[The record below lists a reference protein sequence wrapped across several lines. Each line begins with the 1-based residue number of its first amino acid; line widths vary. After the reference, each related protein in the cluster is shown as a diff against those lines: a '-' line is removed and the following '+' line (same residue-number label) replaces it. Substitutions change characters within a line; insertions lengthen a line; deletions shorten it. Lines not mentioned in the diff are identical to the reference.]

1 MPGSDIVDV
10 GARPVE
16 SEQGE
21 RAKMADAR
29 GRETEAPNRR
39 EDRVSEDT
47 ERNTGDTD

>member
-29 GRETEAPNRR
+29 GRETKAPNRR
-39 EDRVSEDT
+39 ERQSE
-47 ERNTGDTD
+47 